1 MRFAVSLMR
10 LLCAII
16 AGAVL
21 VAFLYFT
28 NQGAEYHTA
37 STVCMVLF
45 AASLAVWALIAV
57 AGDMWLRKID
67 DRDFY
72 QKISNPVAMADISA
86 DAKSLV
92 AQINENGEANRQ
104 TLLAE
109 FQKLGEKVS
118 ALKES
123 EQTDNEKSGYLG
135 ELRAIAENMQK
146 LQTQIEGLQNV
157 LKDQSATLKNVT
169 AGSGQWETASQTYPK
184 LTEEAAYPESV
195 IDYEQEKGLDI
206 QNEEE
211 EKTLPPD
218 EPTTEITEAF
228 EDEPL
233 ESFLDDTNALETEI
247 ESEISAQQ
255 ETPIEMLSDEGDS
268 VENIAEQNDIDLGAD
283 DPFGAPA
290 ESTPAENIDLPDE
303 PVKIDLGADDPF
315 GAPTELTP
323 AENIDLPDEPVKIDL
338 GADDPF
344 GANVE
349 PTPNI
354 KSEEVFE
361 PEHHTIDLGADNP
374 FGASG
379 GAEIDVN
386 AIEPATNTKKN
397 EPNLDHIFNDELA
410 SELAD
415 LEILNDEK
423 KDDNDDLDLE
433 QFFASHRKSLG

>member
-1 MRFAVSLMR
+1 MRLAVSLMR

-28 NQGAEYHTA
+28 NQGAEYNTA

-45 AASLAVWALIAV
+45 AAALAVWALIAV

-169 AGSGQWETASQTYPK
+169 VRSGQWETASQTYPK

-255 ETPIEMLSDEGDS
+255 ETPIEMLSDEGDN

-290 ESTPAENIDLPDE
+290 
-303 PVKIDLGADDPF
+303 
-315 GAPTELTP
+315 ELTP

-374 FGASG
+374 FGVSS

>member
-184 LTEEAAYPESV
+184 LTEEATYPESV

-233 ESFLDDTNALETEI
+233 ESFLDDSDEPETKS

-290 ESTPAENIDLPDE
+290 ELTPAENIDLPDE

-315 GAPTELTP
+315 GAPAELTP

>member
-184 LTEEAAYPESV
+184 LTEEATYPESV

-233 ESFLDDTNALETEI
+233 ESFLDDSDEPETKS

-268 VENIAEQNDIDLGAD
+268 VENIAEQND
-283 DPFGAPA
+283 
-290 ESTPAENIDLPDE
+290 
-303 PVKIDLGADDPF
+303 
-315 GAPTELTP
+315 
-323 AENIDLPDEPVKIDL
+323 IDL

>member
-1 MRFAVSLMR
+1 M
-10 LLCAII
+10 
-16 AGAVL
+16 
-21 VAFLYFT
+21 
-28 NQGAEYHTA
+28 
-37 STVCMVLF
+37 
-45 AASLAVWALIAV
+45 
-57 AGDMWLRKID
+57 
-67 DRDFY
+67 
-72 QKISNPVAMADISA
+72 
-86 DAKSLV
+86 
-92 AQINENGEANRQ
+92 
-104 TLLAE
+104 
-109 FQKLGEKVS
+109 
-118 ALKES
+118 
-123 EQTDNEKSGYLG
+123 
-135 ELRAIAENMQK
+135 
-146 LQTQIEGLQNV
+146 
-157 LKDQSATLKNVT
+157 
-169 AGSGQWETASQTYPK
+169 
-184 LTEEAAYPESV
+184 

-233 ESFLDDTNALETEI
+233 ESFLDDSDEPETKS
-247 ESEISAQQ
+247 ESEISVQQ

-290 ESTPAENIDLPDE
+290 
-303 PVKIDLGADDPF
+303 
-315 GAPTELTP
+315 ELTP

>member
-184 LTEEAAYPESV
+184 LTEEATYPESV